1 LFLLWLL
8 FFLTTR
14 MHVDS
19 TRMSVKSVCVELTR
33 TATHKS
39 YRAAYQTDTQ
49 KERTKYGGTKPAMG
63 LISRKS

>member
-1 LFLLWLL
+1 
-8 FFLTTR
+8 